1 MVYDCCMYDRC
12 FRISWMFDIL
22 KQHILHEQTTL
33 NVHQNM
39 HKWMDWSPATEETSL
54 TGLEEMEV
62 NLKV

>member
-1 MVYDCCMYDRC
+1 MIAVCMIDVSEFPEC
-12 FRISWMFDIL
+12 LMIL

-33 NVHQNM
+33 NIHQNM

-54 TGLEEMEV
+54 TGLEEVEV